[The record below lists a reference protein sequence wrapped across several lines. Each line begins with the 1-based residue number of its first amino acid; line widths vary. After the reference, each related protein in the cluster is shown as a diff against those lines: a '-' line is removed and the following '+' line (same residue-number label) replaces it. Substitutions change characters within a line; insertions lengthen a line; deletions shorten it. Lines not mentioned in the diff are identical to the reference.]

1 MQSQLSIPDS
11 VKNNV
16 QLCSTIHLNSRRISH
31 TRRSMFAKV
40 FSQIF
45 DSSIAESHLVRHI
58 FMDLLV
64 LADATGV
71 VDMTMHAISRRINV
85 PLEDVRAAIE
95 KLASPDPL
103 SRSER
108 EEGRRIVLIDS
119 HRDWGWQIVNYE
131 HYRKTQDED
140 ARRSYFRDY
149 RKAERDKK
157 RATSFNDVQVGSSV
171 FKNVTQGEGDAEEEE
186 KEQYSEKSG
195 RFAEWFRTLLPQGS
209 NLPSGF
215 KGKWA
220 KCYDAMI
227 RLDKRTDDQIMAVCK
242 WARSDSFWSSNF
254 QSPMKLRAR
263 NPEGV
268 QYFDVFM
275 GKMNPATQLQKPA
288 KSRGQCIGE
297 AGQRYAMLTDFS
309 LWPKR
314 PDGTHQTPDEVGDAD
329 WKKQLPAL

>member
-1 MQSQLSIPDS
+1 
-11 VKNNV
+11 
-16 QLCSTIHLNSRRISH
+16 
-31 TRRSMFAKV
+31 MFAKV

-45 DSSIAESHLVRHI
+45 DSSIAESHTVRHI

-71 VDMTMHAISRRINV
+71 VDMTIHAISRRINV

-149 RKAERDKK
+149 RKQEREKK
-157 RATSFNDVQVGSSV
+157 RATPFNDVQVGSTE
-171 FKNVTQGEGDAEEEE
+171 FNNVTHGEGEGDAEEKE
-186 KEQYSEKSG
+186 KQYSEKGG
-195 RFAEWFRTLLPQGS
+195 RFAEWFKTLLPK
-209 NLPSGF
+209 NTNTPSGF
-215 KGKWA
+215 KEKWA
-220 KCYDAMI
+220 NCYDAMI
-227 RLDKRTDDQIMAVCK
+227 RLDKRTDEQIMSVCK

-254 QSPMKLRAR
+254 QSPLKLRNR
-263 NPEGV
+263 NKEGV
-268 QYFDVFM
+268 QYFDVLM
-275 GKMNPATQLQKPA
+275 GKMNPAPA
-288 KSRGQCIGE
+288 RPVKSRGQCIGE
-297 AGQRYAMLTDFS
+297 AGQRYSMLTDFTA
-309 LWPKR
+309 WPKR

-329 WKKQLPAL
+329 WKKQIPEL